1 MSWLK
6 KAWNTVKKVAGTVAM
21 IAAPFVA
28 APIAAAIGVS
38 GVVGTALVGAGV
50 GALGSTLAGGDPLT
64 GALYG
69 GLGAGA
75 GAMFAAPTI
84 GAATATGAPTAAAG
98 LTTPAAAATTAATT
112 GAATGGLTLGGI
124 AGKMFS
130 NPAALAQLAMTVFG
144 RPPQELTDIEKERLK
159 EIEQL
164 AATDRELFDQKVM
177 QAQQLMQS
185 ADQQAPNPE
194 QAYGEARL
202 GLERR
207 LSGMNR
213 GLSSDEAAANE
224 RRAALAGAKA
234 GATAAAA
241 EEASATQRQTQLR
254 QAGLSAL
261 PTRAPEGAAGLSM
274 SIYDDLNKRRQS
286 YTQDLAQS
294 FGNMFGD
301 RENLVS
307 GQQRAGLSTS
317 IG

>member
-1 MSWLK
+1 MKFLK
-6 KAWNTVKKVAGTVAM
+6 KLIGGVAM

-38 GVVGTALVGAGV
+38 GTIGTALVGAGV
-50 GALGSTLAGGDPLT
+50 GALGSTIAGGDPLT
-64 GALYG
+64 GAIYG
-69 GLGAGA
+69 GLGAGL
-75 GAMFAAPTI
+75 GAMAAAPTI
-84 GAATATGAPTAAAG
+84 GAATAAGAPAATAGLATPAAAAAA
-98 LTTPAAAATTAATT
+98 PAAATTAATT
-112 GAATGGLTLGGI
+112 GAATGGLTLSGI
-124 AGKMFS
+124 AGQMFS
-130 NPAALAQLAMTVFG
+130 NPAAVAQLAMTVFG

-164 AATDRELFDQKVM
+164 AATDRELFDQKVL

-194 QAYGEARL
+194 QAYGQARL

-224 RRAALAGAKA
+224 RRTALAGAKA

-261 PTRAPEGAAGLSM
+261 PTRAPDTGGLRM
-274 SIYDDLNKRRQS
+274 AIYDDLNERRQS
-286 YTQDLAQS
+286 FNQDLAQS

-301 RENLVS
+301 RENLIS